1 MFSLM
6 IYLLTFLITIILTF
20 LAELILKGDDING
33 NVKISNNKSRLG
45 ALLLISV
52 AVILLSMI
60 ASLRAVTVGTDVT
73 GYIINN
79 FSDAQNSSNFFNFYN
94 SQIIST
100 NGMYLSKLSEVME
113 PLFALILF
121 IGAKAGSIGITFFII
136 EFLIVTPIYIF
147 LYLNRK
153 SGSMVIGITLFLFL
167 FYNFSL
173 SGMRQSIA
181 MSLFLLATYFLL
193 NGSPWKAIILLVF
206 AYFFHTSIAIV
217 SVILFLVYFIFNKKQ
232 NNKKQILI
240 ITTLLLILLLL
251 LYSRLSSF
259 LIDISSKIN
268 PRYGYYISHYAGIY
282 NQLTL
287 SNIPISELVFKSL
300 IVIYLSYIVIKSKR
314 VLIIKNQIL
323 LFLQF
328 IGIYLIL
335 FNANFYES
343 LRLAYYFNFLMIYS
357 VPITSKCI
365 NQDRINILLNYLF
378 CCFPAVLYWAIF
390 IMYRGAYGTV
400 PYLFR

>member
-1 MFSLM
+1 MYSLI
-6 IYLLTFLITIILTF
+6 IYLLTFLITIVLTF
-20 LAELILKGDDING
+20 LAELILKGDDINS
-33 NVKISNNKSRLG
+33 NVKVSNNKSRLV
-45 ALLLISV
+45 ALLLISL
-52 AVILLSMI
+52 AVLLLSII

-73 GYIINN
+73 TYIINN
-79 FSDAQNSSNFFNFYN
+79 FSYAQNSSNFFDFYN
-94 SQIIST
+94 GQIM
-100 NGMYLSKLSEVME
+100 NGIYLAKISEVME
-113 PLFALILF
+113 PLFALIIF
-121 IGAKAGSIGITFFII
+121 VGAKAGSIGVTFFII
-136 EFLIVTPIYIF
+136 EFLIVTPIYIV

-153 SGSMVIGITLFLFL
+153 NGSMAIGITLFLFL

-193 NGSPWKAIILLVF
+193 NGSRWKAILLLVL
-206 AYFFHTSIAIV
+206 AYFFHTSIMIV
-217 SVILFLVYFIFNKKQ
+217 SIILFVVYFIFNKKQ
-232 NNKKQILI
+232 KNKKQILI
-240 ITTLLLILLLL
+240 IIVLLLILLFL

-259 LIDISSKIN
+259 FIEIFSKIN
-268 PRYGYYISHYAGIY
+268 PRYGYYISHYSGIY
-282 NQLTL
+282 SHFTL
-287 SNIPISELVFKSL
+287 SNIPMFELVFKSL
-300 IVIYLSYIVIKSKR
+300 IVIYLSYIVIKSKK

-328 IGIYLIL
+328 IGIYLIIY
-335 FNANFYES
+335 NANFYET

-357 VPITSKCI
+357 VPITSKYI

-378 CCFPAVLYWAIF
+378 CCFPAFLYWAIF